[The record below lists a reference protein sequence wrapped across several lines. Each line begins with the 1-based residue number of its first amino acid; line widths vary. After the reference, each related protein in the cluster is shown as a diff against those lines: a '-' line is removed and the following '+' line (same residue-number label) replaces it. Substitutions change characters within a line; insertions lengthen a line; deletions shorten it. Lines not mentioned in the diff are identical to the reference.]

1 MADETSKGLGQGL
14 GIAAGL
20 MSAPILVVV
29 GIILVALASCGG
41 CLILGLASGAA

>member
-20 MSAPILVVV
+20 MSAPILVVIGV
-29 GIILVALASCGG
+29 GLVLAFLCGG
-41 CLILGLASGAA
+41 CLLLGLAGA

>member
-20 MSAPILVVV
+20 MSAPILVVIGV
-29 GIILVALASCGG
+29 VLVALVSCGG
-41 CLILGLASGAA
+41 CLLLGLASGAA

>member
-14 GIAAGL
+14 GVAAGL

-29 GIILVALASCGG
+29 GVVLVLAFLCGG
-41 CLILGLASGAA
+41 CLLLGIIGGA

>member
-29 GIILVALASCGG
+29 GVILVALASCGG
-41 CLILGLASGAA
+41 CLLLGLVGA